1 MEKIKEMDYKTK
13 IKYFSHIARFCE
25 GKVYSHIR
33 ELFDTKDSNLIRD
46 ALLDKEGA
54 LLRSIHCY
62 KRPIESVN
70 TFDILLDL
78 LSKVDDDALWKPSR
92 GTTLLYELCRN
103 SWNWQ
108 KDDVFKFVKL
118 LNSIPSSMITQ
129 TLTLRGQEHCFN
141 LVHLIVRDFSDPVP
155 YLQALSTFEGFNSC
169 LTYKEPFHQNT
180 PLHIA
185 LKKNTSVDCIKF
197 LLSSERGLLA
207 IDMANDEGVTP
218 FNMMID
224 SRDSTLHV
232 MAVKCAGDAHK
243 LHGRETLL
251 KTIEEENKDE
261 NVKETYCKQVQER
274 TNA

>member
-1 MEKIKEMDYKTK
+1 MEKTKEMDHKTK
-13 IKYFSHIARFCE
+13 IEYFSRFC
-25 GKVYSHIR
+25 GSNVYSRLR
-33 ELFDTKDSNLIRD
+33 ELFDAKDSNLIRD
-46 ALLDKEGA
+46 VLVDREGV

-78 LSKVDDDALWKPSR
+78 LSKMNDDALWKPFR

-118 LNSIPSSMITQ
+118 LNCIPSHMITQ

-141 LVHLIVRDFSDPVP
+141 LVHLIVRDFSDPKP
-155 YLQALSTFEGFNSC
+155 YLQALSAFEGFGSC
-169 LTYKEPFHQNT
+169 LTHKELHGHT

-185 LKKNTSVDCIKF
+185 LEKDKGMDCIKF

-232 MAVKCAGDAHK
+232 MAIKCAGDAHK
-243 LHGRETLL
+243 LVRRETLL
-251 KTIEEENKDE
+251 KTIEEENKSE
-261 NVKETYCKQVQER
+261 NVSEICCK
-274 TNA
+274 